1 MGRCR
6 GREISGA
13 LRGRYSH
20 FIKEPESESE
30 SRHVFYL
37 ATDKLDLFFRRSRLA
52 GSRYNF
58 NFKNV
63 RVSDPGPY
71 TLYCIT

>member
-30 SRHVFYL
+30 SESRHVFYL

-52 GSRYNF
+52 CSRYYF
-58 NFKNV
+58 NFK
-63 RVSDPGPY
+63 
-71 TLYCIT
+71 C